1 MVPPF
6 NSLGPRGSYC
16 QISPRTIRP
25 SFACNLLQLIPS
37 HALNRMVQEY
47 DLYVVQQEDAVAAD
61 RRLIVMEETLA
72 RVVHDEFGRLD
83 GPLHFR
89 ILLQPTMAI
98 IFAIRDGLKDARQG
112 RPAYFWSLFTEPMLR
127 RELLRG
133 GWRSISRIFILA
145 VVLDVA

>member
-1 MVPPF
+1 
-6 NSLGPRGSYC
+6 
-16 QISPRTIRP
+16 
-25 SFACNLLQLIPS
+25 
-37 HALNRMVQEY
+37 MVQEY

-61 RRLIVMEETLA
+61 RRLIEMEETLA